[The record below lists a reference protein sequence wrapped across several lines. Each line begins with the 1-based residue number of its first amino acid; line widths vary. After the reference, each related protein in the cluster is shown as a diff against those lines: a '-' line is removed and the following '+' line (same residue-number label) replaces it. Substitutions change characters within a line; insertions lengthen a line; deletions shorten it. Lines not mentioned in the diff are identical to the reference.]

1 MKTYK
6 SLTTRIFVIAVL
18 LFAGIMSGFAQ
29 ARFII
34 QPVEAEGDV
43 TEEVAGVIF
52 RKTEQ
57 ILTRNSAAAADQD
70 SIYAVRAQLS
80 VTGEAQSSGLVR
92 NVTSISGELILTA
105 VNTEDGTKYH
115 TVTVPLHAVL
125 KGTAADDAV
134 MALAKTI
141 KPSDAVY
148 TRFVRVARERIAS
161 MNQKHEEEKTGS
173 PAD

>member
-1 MKTYK
+1 MKTYN
-6 SLTTRIFVIAVL
+6 SLIGHLVL
-18 LFAGIMSGFAQ
+18 FIVFLSAGIMSGFAQ
-29 ARFII
+29 TRFII
-34 QPVEAEGDV
+34 LPVEAEGDV

-52 RKTEQ
+52 HKTEQ

-70 SIYAVRAQLS
+70 SIYAIKAQLS

-115 TVTVPLHAVL
+115 TVTVPLKAIL
-125 KGTAADDAV
+125 KDTTSAGAV
-134 MALAKTI
+134 MALAKAI

-148 TRFVRVARERIAS
+148 TRFVRMARERIAS
-161 MNQKHEEEKTGS
+161 MTPKPEVEKTGS
-173 PAD
+173 LTD